1 MLDIK
6 MYQVLFI
13 ESKNNLLHKN
23 TLNYSF
29 FCRVFQIPMNEE
41 VDVTSFNQIINK
53 MFSCENKNGFQ
64 NKAAKIY

>member
-29 FCRVFQIPMNEE
+29 FA
-41 VDVTSFNQIINK
+41 
-53 MFSCENKNGFQ
+53 GFF
-64 NKAAKIY
+64 KYL